1 MVDDDFTTANS
12 RASTTYPMWCSA
24 LRKNGSVMLRGH
36 ACKIVDMT
44 TSTNGN
50 HGYVKVHLTGLDI
63 FTKEKFED
71 FCTSTAKD
79 YQVIIISDDFL
90 TLMDDNEETRDL
102 KVPEGD
108 LGKIRAL
115 VLKKSFW

>member
-79 YQVIIISDDFL
+79 YQVRSSSAANKL
-90 TLMDDNEETRDL
+90 C
-102 KVPEGD
+102 K
-108 LGKIRAL
+108 
-115 VLKKSFW
+115 